1 MSPKGDTYNIEIS
14 IGHRYLRPGMATPDT
29 MKRFAQQLAEQ
40 LPSLIESSEKMIDYF
55 QESGIMK
62 NGEEEEKPEEV
73 KEQTEPFQRKVAAKH
88 KRMKIRL
95 IGKGKGAHTAGSY
108 KKKPNYKR
116 SKSAPP
122 MGEKLNK

>member
-1 MSPKGDTYNIEIS
+1 
-14 IGHRYLRPGMATPDT
+14 

-40 LPSLIESSEKMIDYF
+40 LPSMIESAEKMIDYF

-62 NGEEEEKPEEV
+62 NGEEEEKPEE
-73 KEQTEPFQRKVAAKH
+73 EAPETLQEIEPIQRKVAAKH

-95 IGKGKGAHTAGSY
+95 IGKGKGSHTAGSY
-108 KKKPNYKR
+108 KKKPDYKR